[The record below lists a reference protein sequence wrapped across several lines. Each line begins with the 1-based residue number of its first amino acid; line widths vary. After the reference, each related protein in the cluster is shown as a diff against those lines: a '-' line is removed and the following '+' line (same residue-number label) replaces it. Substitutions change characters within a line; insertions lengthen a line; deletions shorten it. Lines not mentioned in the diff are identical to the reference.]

1 MPSGCG
7 LTRTPTPNP
16 EPNPNQVGI
25 GGWNAQRLRVKTV
38 QWLQDN
44 GARPMDDG
52 GAPGE
57 RTLLRD
63 SVGVENWDK
72 YIREMS
78 QHGVTWGD
86 EATLLAASV
95 LFKAEICIISSVSD
109 DYCHVVTPPDVWKV
123 PLRTRIYLG
132 HYHEFHYVSTRPMG

>member
-1 MPSGCG
+1 M
-7 LTRTPTPNP
+7 
-16 EPNPNQVGI
+16 GI

-63 SVGVENWDK
+63 SVGVPNWK
-72 YIREMS
+72 AYIREMGN
-78 QHGVTWGD
+78 HGVTWGD

-95 LFKAEICIISSVSD
+95 LFKAPSN
-109 DYCHVVTPPDVWKV
+109 PGP
-123 PLRTRIYLG
+123 
-132 HYHEFHYVSTRPMG
+132 RPIPRPRPHPRPTFALAV